1 MHVCFCEKEDF
12 LMDQKAE
19 ILDSG
24 WLELIVAAKR
34 LGFTYE
40 EIKDYLQNHSSELTL
55 TKNAEISD

>member
-1 MHVCFCEKEDF
+1 
-12 LMDQKAE
+12 MDQKAE